1 MKGYVIGTGGS
12 VLQEIE
18 QKSGARISPGRRH
31 EEGFTIFGNQEQRAS
46 AKKLILETVVSFLGF
61 LSSFYQN
68 WLTWQHQIQ

>member
-18 QKSGARISPGRRH
+18 QKSGARISPGSRH

-46 AKKLILETVVSFLGF
+46 AKKLILETVVS
-61 LSSFYQN
+61 Y
-68 WLTWQHQIQ
+68 